1 MSMRKHG
8 WVAKRGCVCV
18 CVGFIALAL
27 AFWLT
32 GMPLNESHSIRRLPP
47 TFLRFRSYP
56 PLSLGF
62 HLPHRFVRFPPAIFR
77 AFLPISLPIFSCCL
91 FRVKLS
97 TGDVFFFSFDLLKVS
112 IFALPAC
119 VGGDFWIENCWVVG
133 RKLFVYAHMSW
144 VGGSGTCRG
153 LLCYTGAATPA
164 GAPAPAPAPPA
175 AASSRSPSTD
185 PASRARLV
193 SCWQPPPNC
202 QLKCAT
208 SGWETPSGSIFPPIL
223 VSTRLFFAF
232 FFVLVNF
239 EPIIAVWQRGLSAGQ
254 TKWFELCLPPFPVG
268 GALTFVFAKG
278 KRERERES
286 KSASPL

>member
-1 MSMRKHG
+1 
-8 WVAKRGCVCV
+8 
-18 CVGFIALAL
+18 
-27 AFWLT
+27 
-32 GMPLNESHSIRRLPP
+32 MPLNESHSIRRLPP

-56 PLSLGF
+56 RCHLAFIFLTSLFVF
-62 HLPHRFVRFPPAIFR
+62 HPPFFR

-97 TGDVFFFSFDLLKVS
+97 TGDVLSFFLRLVKSVNFRFTSVR
-112 IFALPAC
+112 
-119 VGGDFWIENCWVVG
+119 GGDFWMENCWVVG

-193 SCWQPPPNC
+193 SC
-202 QLKCAT
+202 
-208 SGWETPSGSIFPPIL
+208 
-223 VSTRLFFAF
+223 
-232 FFVLVNF
+232 
-239 EPIIAVWQRGLSAGQ
+239 
-254 TKWFELCLPPFPVG
+254 
-268 GALTFVFAKG
+268 
-278 KRERERES
+278 
-286 KSASPL
+286 